1 MEKAQLTD
9 MDRQELLAFLSG
21 SQQEGYIPKSGEISG
36 ILKTIKDEMEQNLAD
51 ATAAEEKAAA
61 NYEALMSAKKKEVD
75 ALTKQIEANLAII
88 ADLGVG
94 LAAKQNDLEDTK
106 ESLTEDEKF
115 LIDLQKGCATK
126 IAEWEAIKK

>member
-1 MEKAQLTD
+1 MGEKAQLTD

-21 SQQEGYIPKSGEISG
+21 SQQEGYIPQSGEITG
-36 ILKTIKDEMEQNLAD
+36 ILKTIKDEMEQSLAD

-61 NYEALMSAKKKEVD
+61 NYDALMSAKKKEVA

-94 LAAKQNDLEDTK
+94 LAEKENDLEDTK
-106 ESLTEDEKF
+106 ESL
-115 LIDLQKGCATK
+115 A
-126 IAEWEAIKK
+126 